1 MQQGFR
7 LTNESRQGAN
17 RAVKAQ
23 TGVGKVQTGVGK
35 AQTGVGKAQTGMVEL
50 QSSPGRIV

>member
-1 MQQGFR
+1 VQQGLR
-7 LTNESRQGAN
+7 LANGSRQGAN

-35 AQTGVGKAQTGMVEL
+35 AQTGVVEL
-50 QSSPGRIV
+50 QSSPGK